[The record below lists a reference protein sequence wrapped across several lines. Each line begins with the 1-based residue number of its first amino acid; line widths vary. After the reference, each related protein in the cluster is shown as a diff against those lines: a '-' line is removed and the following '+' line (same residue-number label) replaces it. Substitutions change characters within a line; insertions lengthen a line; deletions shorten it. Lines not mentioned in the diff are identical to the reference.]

1 MRHLL
6 AIFVAIALAAL
17 VTAKPARKDQPDP
30 VAEQGT
36 TTPASV
42 PLNARL
48 IALETT
54 YPLERGGLS
63 AADYRKKL
71 DEAKKKGQL
80 PPAPKVALIF
90 ELQNKGSEEIQ
101 LLVGGDVAGV
111 LRWQLKGPGAV
122 SLTVVPTVEID
133 DFKQPAVVKI
143 APGGN
148 HRWML
153 KSLDCS
159 GPRDQSAVYWTEPG
173 DYFLSAGFT
182 VAVRPAPKFAVP
194 HWYRK
199 DHANVAIASGTVRVT
214 VVEK

>member
-1 MRHLL
+1 MRPIL
-6 AIFVAIALAAL
+6 AISVAIALAAL
-17 VTAKPARKDQPDP
+17 VTAKPARKDAPAA

-36 TTPASV
+36 TTPASI

-54 YPLERGGLS
+54 YQLERGGLS
-63 AADYRKKL
+63 AADYRKML
-71 DEAKKKGQL
+71 DAAKKNGQL
-80 PPAPKVALIF
+80 LTAPKVALIF

-101 LLVGGDVAGV
+101 LLVGGDVAGT

-122 SLTVVPTVEID
+122 SLSVGSRIETD
-133 DFKQPAVVKI
+133 DFNEPEVVKI
-143 APGGN
+143 APGGS
-148 HRWML
+148 HRWVL

-159 GPRDQSAVYWTEPG
+159 GPRDQTSVYWTEPG
-173 DYFLSAGFT
+173 DYLISAGFT

-194 HWYRK
+194 HWYRE
-199 DHANVAIASGTVRVT
+199 DHANVAIVSGTVRVT